1 MLSDVRADNH
11 HQVWRGVARLGG
23 ISMKLYHYT
32 GVEDLLPIKQRGL
45 LPAPDLISPDYAIV
59 WLTTQPDV
67 SLTEQEGRAMAT
79 VLHRYEA
86 PLREL
91 QRQRASEIETRPR
104 TRWSYGPKSERLA
117 MNVGGHTRM
126 VTFVS
131 GEYDDLVRLT
141 VEVPDHDAK
150 LHRYIKWRDRR
161 KSSLREL
168 FHADELI
175 GQ

>member
-1 MLSDVRADNH
+1 VR
-11 HQVWRGVARLGG
+11 Q
-23 ISMKLYHYT
+23 
-32 GVEDLLPIKQRGL
+32 
-45 LPAPDLISPDYAIV
+45 LPAQDLISPDYAIV

-86 PLREL
+86 QLRDL
-91 QRQRASEIETRPR
+91 QRQRAGEIETWPR

-117 MNVGGHTRM
+117 MNIGGHTRM

-150 LHRYIKWRDRR
+150 LHRYIKWRDRP
-161 KSSLREL
+161 KSRLHGFLYGLDHVQRWYVYL
-168 FHADELI
+168 GHIAPTTI
-175 GQ
+175 TQITPMR

>member
-1 MLSDVRADNH
+1 
-11 HQVWRGVARLGG
+11 
-23 ISMKLYHYT
+23 MKLYHYT
-32 GVEDLLPIKQRGL
+32 GAEHLLSIKQRGL

-59 WLTTQPDV
+59 RLTTQPDV
-67 SLTEQEGRAMAT
+67 SLTEREGRAMAT

-86 PLREL
+86 PLSEL
-91 QRQRASEIETRPR
+91 QRQGAGEIETWPR

-117 MNVGGHTRM
+117 MNIGGRTRM

-150 LHRYIKWRDRR
+150 LHRYIKWRDRPKWPLHR
-161 KSSLREL
+161 FLYRLDHVQRWYVYLGHIAPTTITE
-168 FHADELI
+168 I
-175 GQ
+175 TPVRP